1 MAGPLRLIITG
12 ATGFIG
18 GHVVEAALARGH
30 TVTAVGRDETKAAS
44 SAWASRVRFVAADLH
59 ADGFNPSVL
68 GTADAMLHLA
78 WPGLPDYRDPAHL
91 ERHLP
96 ADTRFIE
103 RMLAAGLRRLLITGT
118 CLEYGVAN
126 GPLSEAMP
134 TAPTL
139 PYAIA
144 KDALRRRI
152 EDRMP
157 PAATLTWARL
167 FYMHGPGQ
175 NPKSIL
181 ALLDA
186 AVGRGDPAFPMSQ
199 GEQLRDYL
207 PVTEVARRLV
217 RLAEIPGASGIY
229 NICSG
234 EPISIRHLVEARI
247 AEHGATIRPEFGHIP
262 YLDYEAMAF
271 WGDGSRYQREAEAA
285 DD

>member
-1 MAGPLRLIITG
+1 MAGAFRLIITG
-12 ATGFIG
+12 ATGFVG

-30 TVTAVGRDETKAAS
+30 TVTAVGRDKAKAAGT
-44 SAWASRVRFVAADLH
+44 AWASRVRFVAVDLH
-59 ADGFNPSVL
+59 SEGFDPSVL
-68 GTADAMLHLA
+68 GDANAMLHLA
-78 WPGLPDYRDPAHL
+78 WPGLPSYRDPAHL

-96 ADTRFIE
+96 ANARFIE
-103 RMLAAGLRRLLITGT
+103 RMLAAGLRRLVITGT
-118 CLEYGVAN
+118 CLEYGITN

-134 TAPTL
+134 SAPML
-139 PYAIA
+139 PYAMA
-144 KDALRRRI
+144 KDALRQRI
-152 EDRMP
+152 EARMP
-157 PAATLTWARL
+157 SAATLIWARL

-181 ALLDA
+181 AQLDA
-186 AVGRGDPAFPMSQ
+186 AVARGDAAFPMSR

-217 RLAEIPGASGIY
+217 RLAETQGASGIY

-234 EPISIRHLVEARI
+234 EPISIRRLVEARI
-247 AEHGATIRPEFGHIP
+247 AERGAAIQPELGRYP

-271 WGDGSRYQREAEAA
+271 WGDGSRYRREVEET